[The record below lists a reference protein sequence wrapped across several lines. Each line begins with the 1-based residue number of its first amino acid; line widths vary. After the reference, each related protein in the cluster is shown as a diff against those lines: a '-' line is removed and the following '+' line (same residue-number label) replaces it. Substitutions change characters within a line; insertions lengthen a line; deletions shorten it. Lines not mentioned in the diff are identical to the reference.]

1 MTKFNAQLPV
11 SVFKEG
17 KHFVAYTSVLDL
29 STSGKT
35 YEQAMNRFNEV
46 VNIFFTELAKKGTTE
61 EVLLSLGWE
70 KAKKHFTPPSL
81 IAQESRQ
88 VEFVL
93 K

>member
-17 KHFVAYTSVLDL
+17 KYFVAYTPVLDL

-35 YEQAMNRFNEV
+35 YEQVMRRFNDV
-46 VNIFFTELAKKGTTE
+46 VEIFFDELVKKGTID
-61 EVLLSLGWE
+61 EVLLNMGWQ
-70 KAKKHFTPPSL
+70 KIKKHWSPPSL

-88 VEFVL
+88 LEFAVR
-93 K
+93 